1 SSDAIDVH
9 AQAALDAIDD
19 AALHARAVAISLLEI
34 VPGFHAHSVGAR
46 KDRKPVGCLH
56 ALHEHFNLVAGFD
69 CKLTVLGKL
78 GRVNDAFGL
87 ISKVDD
93 HSAFAQANDGAA
105 NYFAFFEG

>member
-46 KDRKPVGCLH
+46 KDRKPVGCFH
-56 ALHEHFNLVAGFD
+56 ALDEHFNFVAGFD
-69 CKLTVLGKL
+69 RKLAVLSEL
-78 GRVNDAFGL
+78 GRVNDAFRL
-87 ISKVDD
+87 VSKVDD
-93 HSAFAQANDGAA
+93 HSAFAQADDGAT
-105 NYFAFFEG
+105 N